1 MALVQQTMDFR
12 FPWYQQAGSA
22 QAPPESSAGTASQP
36 QAQAQHQQQSADVER
51 EFQAAMQFYSRGGGS
66 GGDER
71 LRLCQ
76 EPLVPYKPL
85 ASGSQSKSQKQQQQ
99 QQQPATEVKS
109 RRPSKDGA
117 VQTDLSLPLPAW
129 SPGPTPLTALLGA
142 SVDSKDG
149 EGAVE
154 ELQRERQPRQ
164 PALRRSSSFVELTT
178 RPTAGD
184 SAGRPPSSPSIRRP
198 RTPPASILRK
208 EQAAAAGVPSD
219 LGDAPAGAD
228 RLSGAPSGARR
239 AEHHGTGTTACLDGL
254 SHGAPFPAR
263 ATRKPPAGASAVFR
277 RFAPPQPGSEPVAS
291 RTAWSWLERAR
302 AQGPVASRA
311 SFHLRRPAQASLPAS
326 RSRCTIRCRRSCWAP
341 NADDATDPAADPAA
355 VDTLRNLERDQWRS
369 QYSRSF
375 TGRGQ
380 EFPVALIPTAGE
392 ADRGLDER
400 GFWRRKAP

>member
-1 MALVQQTMDFR
+1 MALVQQPMDFR

-66 GGDER
+66 GGGVTSGFPLAPSDYVSPDER

-99 QQQPATEVKS
+99 QQPATAVKS

-117 VQTDLSLPLPAW
+117 VPNRPVAAAASLL
-129 SPGPTPLTALLGA
+129 PLTA
-142 SVDSKDG
+142 KDG

-184 SAGRPPSSPSIRRP
+184 SAADRRHRRRFGGRGRRQRRFCEKSSGRRRPVRPRRRP
-198 RTPPASILRK
+198 RPAPTGS
-208 EQAAAAGVPSD
+208 AGPR
-219 LGDAPAGAD
+219 LG
-228 RLSGAPSGARR
+228 RRR
-239 AEHHGTGTTACLDGL
+239 AEHHGTA
-254 SHGAPFPAR
+254 
-263 ATRKPPAGASAVFR
+263 
-277 RFAPPQPGSEPVAS
+277 
-291 RTAWSWLERAR
+291 
-302 AQGPVASRA
+302 
-311 SFHLRRPAQASLPAS
+311 
-326 RSRCTIRCRRSCWAP
+326 
-341 NADDATDPAADPAA
+341 
-355 VDTLRNLERDQWRS
+355 
-369 QYSRSF
+369 
-375 TGRGQ
+375 
-380 EFPVALIPTAGE
+380 
-392 ADRGLDER
+392 
-400 GFWRRKAP
+400 

>member
-1 MALVQQTMDFR
+1 MALVQQPMDFR

-66 GGDER
+66 GGA

-99 QQQPATEVKS
+99 QQPATAVKS

-184 SAGRPPSSPSIRRP
+184 SAGRPPPSPSIRRRGRRRRRFCGKEQP
-198 RTPPASILRK
+198 RRGVRPTSATPAAGARPAQRGPRLGGDERSITGLHCGEATCDSMMSWGRTPTKVYMGTSLWTAAFPSRAPVRQPQPRKASVFPEIRPARPGS
-208 EQAAAAGVPSD
+208 AAGRIP
-219 LGDAPAGAD
+219 D
-228 RLSGAPSGARR
+228 RL
-239 AEHHGTGTTACLDGL
+239 EL
-254 SHGAPFPAR
+254 
-263 ATRKPPAGASAVFR
+263 V
-277 RFAPPQPGSEPVAS
+277 
-291 RTAWSWLERAR
+291 ERAGS
-302 AQGPVASRA
+302 GPVASRG
-311 SFHLRRPAQASLPAS
+311 SPSGRPAQASGVAW
-326 RSRCTIRCRRSCWAP
+326 RQHF
-341 NADDATDPAADPAA
+341 
-355 VDTLRNLERDQWRS
+355 DQ
-369 QYSRSF
+369 
-375 TGRGQ
+375 
-380 EFPVALIPTAGE
+380 ALS
-392 ADRGLDER
+392 LNWH
-400 GFWRRKAP
+400 FVCF